1 MAYENWTG
9 RGRSLEAGARHV
21 MHSTLSLHHEPPRI
35 FGEEDC
41 WAIVRA
47 VTRLMQSG
55 AVGKDAFGVVLRG
68 DTVSIAAPLGA
79 ADLVVVPDGEP
90 CWEARGIF
98 SEDAKRLLEL
108 SLPLSVGARARDLVV
123 AHLGQSLDGRATPPV
138 GESQFIT
145 GPADVCHTHRMRALF
160 DAVVVGATTVA
171 TDDPRLTTRLV
182 SGDHPVR
189 VVLDPRGRLS
199 HGFGVFTDGAA
210 PTLVV
215 TSTGNEGHYAPLASR
230 GRVEVMA
237 VDCEGDHLP
246 LRVVRDRLRKLGL
259 RRLFVEGGGVT
270 VSRFME
276 EGLLDRLQIAVAPKV
291 IGVGEPAI
299 QLGVGRLSGI
309 RARRFLLGEDVLFDF
324 DLGRPPKIEDR
335 G

>member
-1 MAYENWTG
+1 
-9 RGRSLEAGARHV
+9 
-21 MHSTLSLHHEPPRI
+21 MHSNLSQHLPERV
-35 FGEEDC
+35 FDEDDC

-47 VTRLMQSG
+47 VTRMMRSG
-55 AVGKDAFGVVLRG
+55 VVGREAFGVVLRG
-68 DTVSIAAPLGA
+68 DTVSIVTTHSA
-79 ADLVVVPDGEP
+79 ADLVVIPDSDP
-90 CWEARGIF
+90 PWEGRGIF
-98 SEDAKRLLEL
+98 SEDARRLLHL
-108 SLPLSVGARARDLVV
+108 SLPLAVGKRAPDLVV
-123 AHLGQSLDGRATPPV
+123 AHLGQSLDGRATV
-138 GESQFIT
+138 AAGEPQFIT
-145 GPADVCHTHRMRALF
+145 GPEDVCHTHRMRALF

-182 SGDHPVR
+182 AGDHPVR
-189 VVLDPRGRLS
+189 VVLDPRGRLG
-199 HGFGVFTDGAA
+199 HGFHVFTDGAA

-215 TSTGNEGHYAPLASR
+215 TGTGNEGNYAPLA

-246 LRVVRDRLRKLGL
+246 LRVVQSRLRTLGL

-291 IGVGEPAI
+291 IGIGDPAI
-299 QLGVGRLSGI
+299 QLGVGRLSGL
-309 RARRFLLGEDVLFDF
+309 RGRRFLLGEDVLFDF
-324 DLGRPPKIEDR
+324 DLGPLSKTEDR